1 MFNFGFAKVK
11 TPTDFQFCLVYK
23 GRTSHQFLIL
33 VLQMATISPIFNAG
47 FTKAET
53 PADFHF
59 FVYKGRN
66 ARQVAIL
73 GLQGTRRPLISK
85 FGLQR
90 ARLSPCLDPKRIHFW
105 SSVSP
110 GSEKDPLFELIF
122 AFEELFLWYHYF
134 WLTFGSL
141 SALWERWFALITKVV

>member
-59 FVYKGRN
+59 LFTKDEMLAKLQFWAYKG
-66 ARQVAIL
+66 
-73 GLQGTRRPLISK
+73 QG
-85 FGLQR
+85 
-90 ARLSPCLDPKRIHFW
+90 AH
-105 SSVSP
+105 
-110 GSEKDPLFELIF
+110 
-122 AFEELFLWYHYF
+122 
-134 WLTFGSL
+134 
-141 SALWERWFALITKVV
+141 